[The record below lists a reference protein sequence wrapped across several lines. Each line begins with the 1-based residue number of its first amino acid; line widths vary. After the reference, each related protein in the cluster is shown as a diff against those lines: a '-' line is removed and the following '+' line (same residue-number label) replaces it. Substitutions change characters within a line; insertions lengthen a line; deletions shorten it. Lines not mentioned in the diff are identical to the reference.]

1 MEARA
6 SSHGTVVVVWEGVED
21 GVGHGLGFLDLVGG
35 DIEGGFDE
43 VGWAWDWAWAWAWI
57 WAGVEEGRMACL
69 RELGGFADVMEDG
82 SGSGREGG
90 EEESG
95 ERKKE
100 EECGGHYG
108 TFTVSV
114 HAVK

>member
-21 GVGHGLGFLDLVGG
+21 GLGHGLGFLDLLGG
-35 DIEGGFDE
+35 EIEGGFDE
-43 VGWAWDWAWAWAWI
+43 VGWAWVWV
-57 WAGVEEGRMACL
+57 WAGVEEGRLACL

-82 SGSGREGG
+82 SGRDGG

-95 ERKKE
+95 ERKEE

-114 HAVK
+114 HPVK